1 MERARESKRDEARM
15 AAVEEHVRQENRHDL
30 DGLLSTFGGSAVYED
45 RPWGERHDGLAA
57 VREYYGGLF
66 RAAPDLH
73 VEIKERHVSGEA
85 IVLEVVISGTHLGA
99 WRGLPPTG
107 RRLEFE
113 LCGIFTF
120 DENDRM
126 AGERIYYDR
135 ATVLRQLGV
144 LSEPTSLGG
153 RLGMLLLHPATVV
166 GAGLRSA
173 FRRSPAPARRS

>member
-1 MERARESKRDEARM
+1 MEAQARDDLRI
-15 AAVEEHVRQENRHDL
+15 AAIEEHVRQENRHDL
-30 DGLLSTFGGSAVYED
+30 DGLLSTFGGHAVYED
-45 RPWGERHDGLAA
+45 GPWGERHDGLAA
-57 VREYYGGLF
+57 VREYYAGLF

-73 VEIKERHVSGEA
+73 IDVKKRHVGHDA
-85 IVLEVVISGTHLGA
+85 IVLEVLITGTHLGA

-107 RRLEFE
+107 RHLEFP
-113 LCGIFTF
+113 LCAVFTF

-126 AGERIYYDR
+126 LGERIYYDR

-166 GAGLRSA
+166 GAGIRSA
-173 FRRSPAPARRS
+173 FRRSRDS